1 MLIAILNIST
11 SFSIHPLNAIM
22 KQEKQLKLFIPEG
35 LTCKHPFTYFIECVP
50 LKRLYHGCKWSDTRY
65 GARNSSI
72 FMTESGY
79 QTSSEP
85 LKELIKKYGL
95 DSFRVLCIRHY
106 VTEQEVRNAEEKH
119 LKKVDARNNPRYI
132 NGSNGSKDFF
142 HGCSHTDATKKKM
155 SDSMNNKSPEEKAE
169 IAQKLSAIHQNR
181 SPEEKAEIAQKKKDA
196 HQNRSPEEKAAII
209 QKRVGAHKN
218 RSPEEKAEYAQKQ
231 RDANKGLRL
240 YDKQGEKSRKFKKQ
254 PEDTTWV
261 LRLTRKELKDLGY
274 PFYDHPRRQ
283 SKRFQYPPKDPAWIL
298 REAFSISQLRL

>member
-155 SDSMNNKSPEEKAE
+155 SDSMNNKSPE
-169 IAQKLSAIHQNR
+169 
-181 SPEEKAEIAQKKKDA
+181 
-196 HQNRSPEEKAAII
+196 
-209 QKRVGAHKN
+209 
-218 RSPEEKAEYAQKQ
+218 
-231 RDANKGLRL
+231 
-240 YDKQGEKSRKFKKQ
+240 
-254 PEDTTWV
+254 
-261 LRLTRKELKDLGY
+261 
-274 PFYDHPRRQ
+274 
-283 SKRFQYPPKDPAWIL
+283 
-298 REAFSISQLRL
+298 